1 MKSAFVVGLFV
12 VCAVC
17 LGACERNASTEAVP
31 AVANQDGAGAPQA
44 AKAGGYEPTADE
56 RIPGITMS
64 QQELDKIY
72 TEARRQQPQS
82 VMAEEAR

>member
-1 MKSAFVVGLFV
+1 MKSAFVVVLCV
-12 VCAVC
+12 VCAAC
-17 LGACERNASTEAVP
+17 LVACERTASTEVP
-31 AVANQDGAGAPQA
+31 AVANQEAAGTPQA

-72 TEARRQQPQS
+72 TEARRQQPQP
-82 VMAEEAR
+82 ATP